1 MDDDDRPIGH
11 LLSRREALI
20 AFGATGALALLR
32 CSSSSNSAGDDE
44 EPLATGCVV
53 RPQQTEGPY
62 FVDELLNRSDI
73 RSDPGTGEVRP
84 GVPLGLTFNVT
95 RVADAGCNP
104 LGGVVV
110 DVWHCDHL
118 GVYSDVEDP
127 GFDTVGQRFLRGYQ
141 VTDDDGV
148 ARFTTIFPGW
158 YQGRTVH
165 IHFKIRS
172 APETDPGF
180 EFTSQLYFE
189 DDLTD
194 AIYALAPYSE
204 KGQRTLRN
212 AGDGI
217 YASGGS
223 QLTLDPTQ
231 VDDGYAASF
240 DIALQL
246 PTS

>member
-1 MDDDDRPIGH
+1 MHGDDRPVGH
-11 LLSRREALI
+11 LLTRREVLVAL
-20 AFGATGALALLR
+20 GATGALALLR
-32 CSSSSNSAGDDE
+32 CSSSGYSTGDE
-44 EPLATGCVV
+44 SGPLAGGCVV

-73 RSDPGTGEVRP
+73 RSDPATGAVRP

-95 RVADAGCNP
+95 RVTEASCVA

-127 GFDTVGQRFLRGYQ
+127 GFDTIGQKFLRGHQ
-141 VTDDDGV
+141 VTDEAGV
-148 ARFTTIFPGW
+148 ARFTTIYPGW

-165 IHFKIRS
+165 VHFKLRS
-172 APETDPGF
+172 APGADPGF
-180 EFTSQLYFE
+180 EFTSQLYFD

-194 AIYALAPYSE
+194 EIHAGEPYSE
-204 KGQRTLRN
+204 KGQRSRRN
-212 AGDGI
+212 VGDGI
-217 YASGGS
+217 YANGGA
-223 QLTLDPTQ
+223 QLMLAPIP
-231 VDDGYAASF
+231 VGNGYEASF

-246 PTS
+246 PAS